1 VTDSPPGNQ
10 LTDVEEYAAAVLD
23 VVRRIPSGRAMTYGL
38 IAEIVGETLGR
49 GGPRQVGSVMA
60 GSGDRYAHLVPDGE
74 DLADG
79 DDGELAD
86 GNGGNDGNDGDD
98 GDGAPPPDGDR
109 VPWWRV
115 VNAAGSP
122 PQHHLTVALDALR
135 AEGCPLSR
143 DGRRVN
149 LRRAVWF
156 PESPEGPE
164 DPESP
169 SVHARGTAPF
179 TAEG

>member
-1 VTDSPPGNQ
+1 MTASQ

-38 IAEIVGETLGR
+38 IAEIVGERLGR

-60 GSGDRYAHLVPDGE
+60 GSGDRYAHLVPDGPE
-74 DLADG
+74 
-79 DDGELAD
+79 EEE
-86 GNGGNDGNDGDD
+86 
-98 GDGAPPPDGDR
+98 DGDR

-122 PQHHLTVALDALR
+122 PQHHLTDALDALR
-135 AEGCPLSR
+135 AEGCPLSK

-156 PESPEGPE
+156 PEDDAPAGEGA
-164 DPESP
+164 S
-169 SVHARGTAPF
+169 
-179 TAEG
+179 